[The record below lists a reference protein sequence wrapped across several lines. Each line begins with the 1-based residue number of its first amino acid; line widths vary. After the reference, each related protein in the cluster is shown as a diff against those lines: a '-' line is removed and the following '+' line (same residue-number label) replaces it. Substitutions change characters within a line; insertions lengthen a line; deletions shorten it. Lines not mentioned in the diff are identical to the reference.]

1 MEKCGD
7 NSRVLVRDVAAD
19 LGRASGDYDTGY
31 DTSSAALKANESSPG
46 FEPLYHIQYF
56 RRHRNAQAHFPSP

>member
-46 FEPLYHIQYF
+46 AYLEDSIKYSKSDPL
-56 RRHRNAQAHFPSP
+56 RSPR